1 MRRAIKSLC
10 TRPDFVVNTD
20 DLPRS
25 RTVLLLIDFINPL
38 DFPGA
43 EDLAAGAVEAAQA
56 TAALKAALRKAG
68 VPAIY
73 ANDNYGGWQS
83 DFQHLV
89 TRCAGGSGASAQMAK
104 LLHPQSG
111 DLTILKPRHSAFLGS
126 PLDLLLS
133 RMHARDIIITGLAT
147 DICVQLTAMD
157 GFLRDYTLKVP
168 ADCTAAESPEYKKQS
183 LAYMERVLKCDVSPS
198 AFIDAAGAH

>member
-1 MRRAIKSLC
+1 MK
-10 TRPDFVVNTD
+10 TE
-20 DLPRS
+20 DLPHSRS
-25 RTVLLLIDFINPL
+25 VLLLIDFINPM

-43 EDLAAGAVEAAQA
+43 RDLAAGAVEAARA
-56 TAALKAALRKAG
+56 ASALKAALRKAG

-83 DFQHLV
+83 DFQSLV
-89 TRCAGGSGASAQMAK
+89 ERCAGSTGASGEMAR
-104 LLHPQSG
+104 LLRPQRG

-133 RMHARDIIITGLAT
+133 RMKAEDIIIAGVAT

-157 GFLRDYTLKVP
+157 GFLRGYSLRVP
-168 ADCTAAESPEYKKQS
+168 ADCTAAESDTYKKQS
-183 LAYMERVLKCDVSPS
+183 IRYMARVLKCEVSPS
-198 AFIDAAGAH
+198 TFIQAGAPQGSHHRRSP

>member
-1 MRRAIKSLC
+1 MK
-10 TRPDFVVNTD
+10 NE

-43 EDLAAGAVEAAQA
+43 DDLAEAAVEAAQA
-56 TAALKAALRKAG
+56 TSVLKAASRKAG
-68 VPAIY
+68 IPAIY

-83 DFQHLV
+83 DFQTLV
-89 TRCAGGSGASAQMAK
+89 ARCADGQGASAEMAR
-104 LLHPQSG
+104 LLRPQSG

-126 PLDLLLS
+126 PLDLLLT
-133 RMHARDIIITGLAT
+133 RMHAREIIITGLAT

-157 GFLRDYTLKVP
+157 GFLRDYALKVP
-168 ADCTAAESPEYKKQS
+168 ADCTAAESPVYKKQS
-183 LAYMERVLKCDVSPS
+183 IDYMERILKCDVSPS
-198 AFIDAAGAH
+198 AFIAA